1 MPYLKINI
9 PQLIFI
15 TKPEIIIL
23 HRVKLYGNTNM
34 KRILRSAVLFY
45 SIFISAFN
53 SFSQTDSVF
62 NKIYKLGTEDN
73 RVMEHQHYLCNV
85 FGGRLTGS
93 NAYTNAALWALDKFK
108 EWGLDAYLDE
118 VGEMPVGFDR
128 GPWFGKMI
136 EPYEKNLTFGTPSY
150 TAPTKGIQEGCAIY
164 LPDSVIIHSSSLKD
178 MAAGKWVLIE
188 GENNGWARDRDSI
201 SIITKNLIN
210 AGALGTIQKSPFP
223 LRLLE
228 SRCVDSWDNLPVLPD
243 IKLLDEQYDEIFNLL
258 QENKIVKLQFDV
270 RNHFY
275 RGPVKYHNVIG
286 ILKGSEKPDEYV
298 ILGAHLDSFDGATG
312 AIDNGSGVARMMEAI
327 RLLSAAGAKPKR
339 SIMIQ
344 LYAAE
349 ERGLVG
355 SKSWIERNKYTLD
368 KISIMFN
375 NDGGTNPL
383 VAFGL
388 PESILKQVEGVLNP
402 IKELKL
408 EYPFSLD
415 TIPKF
420 RRAGRGGTDSH
431 SFVMNGVPAPWLILR
446 GPHVYRRTWH
456 SIFDTYNEVI
466 PSAQKHSSLIIAL
479 AAYQTANMDSLISR
493 EGAFL
498 PDGLY
503 AELNTN
509 KGRILINLDYKRA
522 PLTVSNFVGL
532 AEGTIK
538 NSELPEGVPYFNGS
552 IWHRVVPGHVIQAGK
567 PITGAEGPGY
577 EFPNEISPELH
588 HDKAGMVGMA
598 NAGLHTNGS
607 QFYITLADR
616 SYLDGNYTLF
626 GEVAEGM
633 DVVFKIAEGDTIKRV
648 QIIRIGEEAN
658 KFRPTT
664 ASFLTLLKQA
674 RKRVRDEEKLKKQL
688 EEEKINKLFPGI
700 ETYDDGSRHLI
711 IQEGSDDNISAA
723 YKIKARY
730 TGFQL
735 LNDQKFYSD
744 SLGLP
749 CISNKAGEFN
759 FLPGKTKIN
768 PGLNKYIPLMKK
780 GEKRIIILPSSLAYG
795 IYGYY
800 GRNVVNGKRFVIP
813 PNSTLVYE
821 IEVIDRQ

>member
-1 MPYLKINI
+1 
-9 PQLIFI
+9 
-15 TKPEIIIL
+15 
-23 HRVKLYGNTNM
+23 M
-34 KRILRSAVLFY
+34 KRIVRSAVLFY
-45 SIFISAFN
+45 LIILTSFD

-62 NKIYKLGTEDN
+62 NKIYKLSTEDN

-93 NAYTNAALWALDKFK
+93 NAYTNAAKWALSKFK

-136 EPYEKNLTFGTPSY
+136 EPYEKKLTFGTPSY
-150 TAPTKGIQEGCAIY
+150 TASTKGVQEGDAIY
-164 LPDSVIIHSSSLKD
+164 LPDSLIIHSDNLKD
-178 MAAGKWVLIE
+178 TANGKWVLIE

-201 SIITKNLIN
+201 SIITTKLIN

-228 SRCVDSWDNLPVLPD
+228 SRCVNSWDNLPVLPD
-243 IKLLDEQYDEIFNLL
+243 IKLLAEEYDEILNLI
-258 QENKIVKLQFDV
+258 QENKPVKLQFDI
-270 RNHFY
+270 RNHFFP
-275 RGPVKYHNVIG
+275 GPVKYHNVIG
-286 ILKGSEKPDEYV
+286 VLKGAEKPGEYV

-312 AIDNGSGVARMMEAI
+312 AIDNGSGAARMMEAV

-355 SKSWIERNKYTLD
+355 SKSWIEKNKSILD

-383 VAFGL
+383 VALGL
-388 PESILKQVEGVLNP
+388 PESIIKQVEGVLNP

-415 TIPKF
+415 TIPRF

-431 SFVMNGVPAPWLILR
+431 SFIMNGVPAPWLILR

-466 PSAQKHSSLIIAL
+466 PSAQKHSSLLIAL
-479 AAYQTANMDSLISR
+479 AAYQIANMDSLISR
-493 EGAFL
+493 SDAFL
-498 PDGLY
+498 PEGLY

-522 PLTVSNFVGL
+522 PLTVANFVGL

-538 NSELPEGVPYFNGS
+538 NSELPEGVPYYNGS

-567 PITGAEGPGY
+567 PVTGAEGPGY
-577 EFPNEISPELH
+577 EFPNEISPDLH
-588 HDKAGMVGMA
+588 HNKAGMVGMA
-598 NAGLHTNGS
+598 NAGPHTNGS

-626 GEVAEGM
+626 GEVEEGM
-633 DVVFKIAEGDTIKRV
+633 DVVFKITEGDTIKRV
-648 QIIRIGEEAN
+648 QIIRIGDGAN

-664 ASFLTLLKQA
+664 DSFLGLLEQA
-674 RKRVRDEEKLKKQL
+674 RKRVLEEEKLKKKL
-688 EEEKINKLFPGI
+688 EEEKINKLFPGL

-711 IQEGSDDNISAA
+711 INEGADDDIGEVE
-723 YKIKARY
+723 KIKVRY
-730 TGFQL
+730 SGFHL
-735 LNDQKFYSD
+735 LNEQKFYSD

-749 CISNKAGEFN
+749 GISDYAEDFY
-759 FLPGKTKIN
+759 FAPGKTNIN

-800 GRNVVNGKRFVIP
+800 GRSIVNGKRFVIP